1 MDSHTLI
8 QALIY
13 LGSAALI
20 VPIAVRLGLGSVLG
34 YLIAGCI
41 IGPWGLRLV
50 TDAESILH
58 FAEIGVV
65 LMLFIIGLEL
75 DPQRLW
81 KLRAAVFGGGAL
93 QMVICGGLLGLFCML
108 LGLRWQVAELIGM
121 TLALSSTAIAMQAMN
136 ERNLMMTQ
144 MGRSAFAVLLFQD
157 IAAIPLVAMI
167 PLLAASSAST
177 TMGAFALS
185 ALKVAGALVLVVLL
199 ALAVGGAL
207 LFAHNEISGN
217 GRPGTEVTV
226 SIPQGSGVSVIAQK
240 LKDAGV
246 IRSAYLFRWYVGQKG
261 AASKL
266 QYGDFTLQ
274 KSACS
279 YDAIIAVLST
289 YAKAETV
296 RVTVPEGTTAIAIA
310 QKMEAAGLCSAED
323 FLKEANEGDFS
334 EYTFWQY
341 VPDDADAPDR
351 FMKCEGYLF
360 PETYEFLKDD
370 TVHNYVATFYAQFDA
385 QITDE
390 MYAELKKQDMTLPQL
405 ITLASFVQEEA
416 GNSQDSN
423 VAQVFRNRLAAD
435 SPYPRL
441 QSNTSSY
448 IQSDSDNNY
457 LWNWV
462 APYYG
467 GWDHIPENIVAAYDT
482 YSCKGLP
489 AGPIS
494 NPGIAAIRAALA
506 PQPNEEAKDAYFF
519 VTDLKGSYY
528 YARTLSEHNANCQKA
543 AQVNKTVNTEK

>member
-1 MDSHTLI
+1 MAQKHSH
-8 QALIY
+8 
-13 LGSAALI
+13 AA
-20 VPIAVRLGLGSVLG
+20 R
-34 YLIAGCI
+34 
-41 IGPWGLRLV
+41 
-50 TDAESILH
+50 
-58 FAEIGVV
+58 
-65 LMLFIIGLEL
+65 
-75 DPQRLW
+75 
-81 KLRAAVFGGGAL
+81 KKGGAWKIL
-93 QMVICGGLLGLFCML
+93 
-108 LGLRWQVAELIGM
+108 
-121 TLALSSTAIAMQAMN
+121 
-136 ERNLMMTQ
+136 
-144 MGRSAFAVLLFQD
+144 
-157 IAAIPLVAMI
+157 
-167 PLLAASSAST
+167 
-177 TMGAFALS
+177 
-185 ALKVAGALVLVVLL
+185 LVLVVLL
-199 ALAVGGAL
+199 VLAAGAAL
-207 LFAHNEISGN
+207 LFARSEIN
-217 GRPGTEVTV
+217 GRTTDAEPVTV
-226 SIPQGSGVSVIAQK
+226 SIQQGSGVSAIAQK

-261 AASKL
+261 TAAKL
-266 QYGDFTLQ
+266 QYGDFALTPGTG
-274 KSACS
+274 
-279 YDAIIAVLST
+279 YDDLIAALST

-296 RVTVPEGTTAIAIA
+296 RVTIPEGTTAIAIA

-390 MYAELKKQDMTLPQL
+390 MYAELKKQDMTLPEL

-423 VAQVFRNRLAAD
+423 VAQVFRNRLAEG

-448 IQSDSDNNY
+448 IQSDADNNY

-467 GWDHIPENIVAAYDT
+467 GWDNIPENIVAAYDT

-494 NPGIAAIRAALA
+494 NPGLAAIQTALD
-506 PQPNEEAKDAYFF
+506 PQPDEDAKDAYFF
-519 VTDLKGSYY
+519 VTDLKGNYY

-543 AQVNKTVNTEK
+543 AEVNKSVKG

>member
-1 MDSHTLI
+1 MAQKHSH
-8 QALIY
+8 
-13 LGSAALI
+13 AA
-20 VPIAVRLGLGSVLG
+20 R
-34 YLIAGCI
+34 
-41 IGPWGLRLV
+41 
-50 TDAESILH
+50 
-58 FAEIGVV
+58 
-65 LMLFIIGLEL
+65 
-75 DPQRLW
+75 
-81 KLRAAVFGGGAL
+81 KKGGAWKIL
-93 QMVICGGLLGLFCML
+93 
-108 LGLRWQVAELIGM
+108 
-121 TLALSSTAIAMQAMN
+121 
-136 ERNLMMTQ
+136 
-144 MGRSAFAVLLFQD
+144 
-157 IAAIPLVAMI
+157 
-167 PLLAASSAST
+167 
-177 TMGAFALS
+177 
-185 ALKVAGALVLVVLL
+185 LVLVVLL
-199 ALAVGGAL
+199 ALAAGAAL
-207 LFAHNEISGN
+207 LFARSEIN
-217 GRPGTEVTV
+217 GRTTDAEPVTV
-226 SIPQGSGVSVIAQK
+226 SIQQGSGVSAIAQK

-261 AASKL
+261 TAAKL
-266 QYGDFTLQ
+266 QYGDFALTPGTG
-274 KSACS
+274 
-279 YDAIIAVLST
+279 YDDLIAALST

-296 RVTVPEGTTAIAIA
+296 RVTIPEGTTAIAIA

-390 MYAELKKQDMTLPQL
+390 MYAELKKQDMTLPEL

-423 VAQVFRNRLAAD
+423 VAQVFRNRLAEG

-448 IQSDSDNNY
+448 IQSDADNNY

-467 GWDHIPENIVAAYDT
+467 GWDNIPENIVAAYDT

-494 NPGIAAIRAALA
+494 NPGLAAIQAALD
-506 PQPNEEAKDAYFF
+506 PQPDEEAKNAYFF
-519 VTDLKGSYY
+519 VTDLKGNYY

-543 AQVNKTVNTEK
+543 AEVNKSVKN

>member
-1 MDSHTLI
+1 MAHEKNTRKK
-8 QALIY
+8 
-13 LGSAALI
+13 GG
-20 VPIAVRLGLGSVLG
+20 VGK
-34 YLIAGCI
+34 
-41 IGPWGLRLV
+41 
-50 TDAESILH
+50 IL
-58 FAEIGVV
+58 
-65 LMLFIIGLEL
+65 
-75 DPQRLW
+75 
-81 KLRAAVFGGGAL
+81 
-93 QMVICGGLLGLFCML
+93 
-108 LGLRWQVAELIGM
+108 
-121 TLALSSTAIAMQAMN
+121 
-136 ERNLMMTQ
+136 
-144 MGRSAFAVLLFQD
+144 
-157 IAAIPLVAMI
+157 
-167 PLLAASSAST
+167 
-177 TMGAFALS
+177 
-185 ALKVAGALVLVVLL
+185 LVLVVLL

-296 RVTVPEGTTAIAIA
+296 RVTIPEGTTAIAIA

-341 VPDDADAPDR
+341 VPDDADAPNR

-360 PETYEFLKDD
+360 PDTYEFLTDD
-370 TVHNYVATFYAQFDA
+370 TVHHYVATFYAHFDKQF
-385 QITDE
+385 TDE
-390 MYAELKKQDMTLPQL
+390 MYRELEKQELTLPEV

-416 GNSQDSN
+416 GNDQDSN
-423 VAQVFRNRLAAD
+423 VAQVFRNRLAEG
-435 SPYPRL
+435 SPYPKL

-448 IQSDSDNNY
+448 VQSDEDNNY

-467 GWDHIPENIVAAYDT
+467 GWEDIPENIRNAYDT
-482 YSCKGLP
+482 YTCTGLP

-494 NPGIAAIRAALA
+494 NPGLAAIQAALA
-506 PQPNEEAKDAYFF
+506 PQCDEEVRDCYFF
-519 VTDLKGSYY
+519 VTDLSGHYY
-528 YARTLSEHNANCQKA
+528 YAKTYAEHQANCRKA
-543 AQVNKTVNTEK
+543 AEVNQSLKK

>member
-1 MDSHTLI
+1 MAHEKNTRKK
-8 QALIY
+8 
-13 LGSAALI
+13 GG
-20 VPIAVRLGLGSVLG
+20 VGK
-34 YLIAGCI
+34 
-41 IGPWGLRLV
+41 
-50 TDAESILH
+50 IL
-58 FAEIGVV
+58 
-65 LMLFIIGLEL
+65 
-75 DPQRLW
+75 
-81 KLRAAVFGGGAL
+81 
-93 QMVICGGLLGLFCML
+93 
-108 LGLRWQVAELIGM
+108 
-121 TLALSSTAIAMQAMN
+121 
-136 ERNLMMTQ
+136 
-144 MGRSAFAVLLFQD
+144 
-157 IAAIPLVAMI
+157 
-167 PLLAASSAST
+167 
-177 TMGAFALS
+177 
-185 ALKVAGALVLVVLL
+185 LVLVVLL

-296 RVTVPEGTTAIAIA
+296 RVTIPEGTTAIAIA
-310 QKMEAAGLCSAED
+310 QKMEAAGLCSAE
-323 FLKEANEGDFS
+323 
-334 EYTFWQY
+334 
-341 VPDDADAPDR
+341 
-351 FMKCEGYLF
+351 
-360 PETYEFLKDD
+360 
-370 TVHNYVATFYAQFDA
+370 
-385 QITDE
+385 DE

-467 GWDHIPENIVAAYDT
+467 GWDNIPENIVAAYDT

-494 NPGIAAIRAALA
+494 NPGIAAIKAALA

-528 YARTLSEHNANCQKA
+528 YARTLSEHSANCQKA

>member
-1 MDSHTLI
+1 MAQKHSH
-8 QALIY
+8 
-13 LGSAALI
+13 AA
-20 VPIAVRLGLGSVLG
+20 R
-34 YLIAGCI
+34 
-41 IGPWGLRLV
+41 
-50 TDAESILH
+50 
-58 FAEIGVV
+58 
-65 LMLFIIGLEL
+65 
-75 DPQRLW
+75 
-81 KLRAAVFGGGAL
+81 KKGGAWKIL
-93 QMVICGGLLGLFCML
+93 
-108 LGLRWQVAELIGM
+108 
-121 TLALSSTAIAMQAMN
+121 
-136 ERNLMMTQ
+136 
-144 MGRSAFAVLLFQD
+144 
-157 IAAIPLVAMI
+157 
-167 PLLAASSAST
+167 
-177 TMGAFALS
+177 
-185 ALKVAGALVLVVLL
+185 LVLVVLL
-199 ALAVGGAL
+199 VLAAGAAL
-207 LFAHNEISGN
+207 LFARSEIN
-217 GRPGTEVTV
+217 GRTTDAEPVTV
-226 SIPQGSGVSVIAQK
+226 SIQQGSGVSAIAQK

-261 AASKL
+261 TAAKL
-266 QYGDFTLQ
+266 QYGDFALTPGTG
-274 KSACS
+274 
-279 YDAIIAVLST
+279 YDDLIAALST

-296 RVTVPEGTTAIAIA
+296 RITIPEGTTAIAIA

-390 MYAELKKQDMTLPQL
+390 MYAELKKQDMTLPEL

-423 VAQVFRNRLAAD
+423 VAQVFRNRLAEG

-448 IQSDSDNNY
+448 IQSDADNNY

-467 GWDHIPENIVAAYDT
+467 GWDNIPENIVAAYDT

-494 NPGIAAIRAALA
+494 NPGLAAIQAALD
-506 PQPNEEAKDAYFF
+506 PQPDEDAKDAYFF
-519 VTDLKGSYY
+519 VTDLKGNYY

-543 AQVNKTVNTEK
+543 AEVNKSVKG

>member
-1 MDSHTLI
+1 MAQKHSH
-8 QALIY
+8 
-13 LGSAALI
+13 AA
-20 VPIAVRLGLGSVLG
+20 R
-34 YLIAGCI
+34 
-41 IGPWGLRLV
+41 
-50 TDAESILH
+50 
-58 FAEIGVV
+58 
-65 LMLFIIGLEL
+65 
-75 DPQRLW
+75 
-81 KLRAAVFGGGAL
+81 KKGGAWKIL
-93 QMVICGGLLGLFCML
+93 
-108 LGLRWQVAELIGM
+108 
-121 TLALSSTAIAMQAMN
+121 
-136 ERNLMMTQ
+136 
-144 MGRSAFAVLLFQD
+144 
-157 IAAIPLVAMI
+157 
-167 PLLAASSAST
+167 
-177 TMGAFALS
+177 
-185 ALKVAGALVLVVLL
+185 LVLVVLL
-199 ALAVGGAL
+199 VLAAGAAL
-207 LFAHNEISGN
+207 LFARSEIN
-217 GRPGTEVTV
+217 GRTTDAEPVTV
-226 SIPQGSGVSVIAQK
+226 SIQQGSGVSAIAQK

-261 AASKL
+261 TAAKL
-266 QYGDFTLQ
+266 QYGDFALTPGTG
-274 KSACS
+274 
-279 YDAIIAVLST
+279 YDDLITALST

-296 RVTVPEGTTAIAIA
+296 RVTIPEGTTAIAIA

-390 MYAELKKQDMTLPQL
+390 MYAELKKQDMTLPKL

-423 VAQVFRNRLAAD
+423 VAQVFRNRLAEG

-441 QSNTSSY
+441 QSNTSSH
-448 IQSDSDNNY
+448 IQSDADNNY

-467 GWDHIPENIVAAYDT
+467 GWDNIPENIVAAYDT

-494 NPGIAAIRAALA
+494 NPGLAAIQAALD
-506 PQPNEEAKDAYFF
+506 PQPDEDAKDAYFF
-519 VTDLKGSYY
+519 VTDLKGNYY
-528 YARTLSEHNANCQKA
+528 YARTLSEHNANCQTA
-543 AQVNKTVNTEK
+543 ADVNKTVG

>member
-1 MDSHTLI
+1 M
-8 QALIY
+8 
-13 LGSAALI
+13 
-20 VPIAVRLGLGSVLG
+20 
-34 YLIAGCI
+34 
-41 IGPWGLRLV
+41 
-50 TDAESILH
+50 
-58 FAEIGVV
+58 
-65 LMLFIIGLEL
+65 
-75 DPQRLW
+75 
-81 KLRAAVFGGGAL
+81 
-93 QMVICGGLLGLFCML
+93 
-108 LGLRWQVAELIGM
+108 
-121 TLALSSTAIAMQAMN
+121 
-136 ERNLMMTQ
+136 
-144 MGRSAFAVLLFQD
+144 
-157 IAAIPLVAMI
+157 
-167 PLLAASSAST
+167 
-177 TMGAFALS
+177 
-185 ALKVAGALVLVVLL
+185 
-199 ALAVGGAL
+199 
-207 LFAHNEISGN
+207 
-217 GRPGTEVTV
+217 

-296 RVTVPEGTTAIAIA
+296 RVTIPEGTTAIAIA

-435 SPYPRL
+435 SPYPTITSGTGWHPTMAAGIISRKISWLRMIPTAARACLPGRSRTPALRL
-441 QSNTSSY
+441 SRQRWPPS
-448 IQSDSDNNY
+448 
-457 LWNWV
+457 
-462 APYYG
+462 PMRK
-467 GWDHIPENIVAAYDT
+467 PRM
-482 YSCKGLP
+482 
-489 AGPIS
+489 PIS
-494 NPGIAAIRAALA
+494 L
-506 PQPNEEAKDAYFF
+506 
-519 VTDLKGSYY
+519 
-528 YARTLSEHNANCQKA
+528 
-543 AQVNKTVNTEK
+543 